1 VSIRLRLALS
11 YGGLFALVLL
21 TLGLLAYGLHTR
33 SLYGD
38 LDRALVT
45 SAGHTATELASSQGD
60 PDLIEGHGG
69 YEVILALYNPD
80 GTLRKTSAEAGT
92 FPGINPRVAVA
103 TPAGPAYDTLTGL
116 IPVNTGEA
124 AHPLGGAFALVT
136 TREQR
141 WRVYIVPVSQSGALK
156 GYVAALTP
164 LGAADASV
172 RTFGISALT
181 LGMAGF
187 MIALVGSW
195 IVASRALRPV
205 TTMSKTAR
213 AIARSR
219 DFSQRIEAPLYQ
231 DELGGLAMTLNEMLG
246 SLEGAY
252 RFQQRFVSDASH
264 ELRAPLTA
272 IQANLELLQRH
283 PEMTEADQSEALTEA
298 SREST
303 RLTRLVADLLAL
315 ARADVGIPL
324 RRARV
329 DLDAIVLDAFGS
341 ARQLAQGQ
349 TLTLNPFEPVQ
360 ICGDADR
367 LKQLT
372 LILLDNALKYTPP
385 YGEVS
390 VGLRRDGDEANLM
403 VRDTGVGISA
413 DDLPHVFER
422 FYRADRA
429 RSRDPGGTGL
439 GLSIA
444 DWIVQQHGGRID
456 IDSDVGEGT
465 TVTVRLAV
473 VTAQLACETLPATSL
488 SAPAVEPLSRW
499 TSSQVGAYSF
509 SSLTAPAP
517 TSASANHQIPLRL
530 ASGYYAMVS

>member
-1 VSIRLRLALS
+1 VSIRLRLALC

-21 TLGLLAYGLHTR
+21 TLGLLAYGLHAR

-45 SAGHTATELASSQGD
+45 SAGHTATEMAASQGD

-80 GTLRKTSAEAGT
+80 GSFRKSSAEPGT
-92 FPGINPRVAVA
+92 YPVINTRVALA
-103 TPAGPAYDTLTGL
+103 APAGPAYDTLSGL

-124 AHPLGGAFALVT
+124 AHPLSGAFALVNAT
-136 TREQR
+136 GER
-141 WRVYIVPVSQSGALK
+141 WRVYVLPVPQSGALK

-172 RTFGISALT
+172 RTFGMSALS
-181 LGMAGF
+181 LGMIGLL
-187 MIALVGSW
+187 IALVGSW

-205 TTMSKTAR
+205 TNMSQTAR

-219 DFSQRIEAPLYQ
+219 DFSQRIEAPLRQ
-231 DELGGLAMTLNEMLG
+231 DELSGLAMTLNEMLG

-252 RFQQRFVSDASH
+252 LFQQRFVSDASH

-283 PEMTEADQSEALTEA
+283 PEMTEADRGEALTEA
-298 SREST
+298 AREST

-315 ARADVGIPL
+315 ARADAGIPL
-324 RRARV
+324 RHARV
-329 DLDAIVLDAFGS
+329 DLDEIVLAAFVS

-349 TLTLNPFEPVQ
+349 TLTLDPFEAIQ
-360 ICGDADR
+360 TCGDEDR
-367 LKQLT
+367 LKQLA

-385 YGEVS
+385 RGEVS
-390 VGLRRDGDEANLM
+390 MGLRRDGDEAELT
-403 VRDTGVGISA
+403 VRDTGFGISA

-422 FYRADRA
+422 FYRADPA
-429 RSRDPGGTGL
+429 RGRDPGGTGL
-439 GLSIA
+439 GLPIA
-444 DWIVQQHGGRID
+444 DWIIQQHSGRISIVSD
-456 IDSDVGEGT
+456 IGQGT
-465 TVTVRLAV
+465 TVTVRLP
-473 VTAQLACETLPATSL
+473 LATVQSGCVAPATLTLLAPVAESL
-488 SAPAVEPLSRW
+488 
-499 TSSQVGAYSF
+499 G
-509 SSLTAPAP
+509 
-517 TSASANHQIPLRL
+517 H
-530 ASGYYAMVS
+530 